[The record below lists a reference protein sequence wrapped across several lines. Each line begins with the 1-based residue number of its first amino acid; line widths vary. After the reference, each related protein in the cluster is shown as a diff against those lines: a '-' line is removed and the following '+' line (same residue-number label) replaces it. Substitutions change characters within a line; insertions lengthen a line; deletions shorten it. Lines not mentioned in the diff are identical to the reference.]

1 MSADSHHDLHNGL
14 LLVALLVALW
24 QLVYWMVGDSALSSP
39 LATLRYTADL
49 VTREDFALHLFDT
62 MRAFAIA
69 FALSVVIGLLV
80 GFWLGFDRL
89 SSDVLEPMIV
99 AVYAIPKLTLY
110 PLLLLA
116 FGLGL
121 SAKVAFGVLHGV
133 IPIILF
139 TVSAVRNT
147 RPILLKT
154 GYALKLSR
162 PQMVRWIL
170 FPAAL
175 PEIFTGLRVGFSLTL
190 IGSLLAEMFA
200 SQRGLGYLLM
210 TGIGLHNIAQ
220 VMSVTL
226 MIIIFAAAVSTLL
239 LQVDR
244 RLHRERC

>member
-1 MSADSHHDLHNGL
+1 VRGERRRAAVNGL
-14 LLVALLVALW
+14 LLVAVLIALW
-24 QLVYWMVGDSALSSP
+24 QAVYWMVGDMALSSP
-39 LATLRYTADL
+39 AATLRYAAQL
-49 VTREDFALHLFDT
+49 VAREDFALHLYDSL
-62 MRAFAIA
+62 RAFAIA
-69 FALSVVIGLLV
+69 LTISVAMGLMV

-89 SSDVLEPMIV
+89 SGDALEPMI
-99 AVYAIPKLTLY
+99 AAAYAIPKLTLY
-110 PLLLLA
+110 PILLLA

-133 IPIILF
+133 IPVVLF

-154 GYALKLSR
+154 GAVLKLSR
-162 PQMVRWIL
+162 FQQVRWIL

-190 IGSLLAEMFA
+190 IGCLLAEMFA

-210 TGIGLHNIAQ
+210 TGIGLHNIPL

-226 MIIIFAAAVSTLL
+226 MIVVFAVAGSALL
-239 LQVDR
+239 LRVDR
-244 RLHRERC
+244 GLHRQRA